1 MKKYLYIVLLVGV
14 GFGHDQK
21 TILLSKLSTNKSNY
35 NEYLINRS
43 VGIHKIKGFD
53 YNDSTI
59 GIILV
64 HGYYHEN
71 WDTKGFE

>member
-1 MKKYLYIVLLVGV
+1 MKKYLLIVLLVGV
-14 GFGHDQK
+14 CFGHDQK

-53 YNDSTI
+53 YIDS
-59 GIILV
+59 
-64 HGYYHEN
+64 
-71 WDTKGFE
+71 